1 MLVYSS
7 EADAKKELTDII
19 KNYTNNFQVVV
30 YEREDIN
37 ASRYKAVFAARM
49 NSEEINENIISDIKR
64 LNSREGKR
72 AFFEGSRL
80 DLQSD
85 LAVSFLIASAEIKCN
100 L

>member
-7 EADAKKELTDII
+7 EADVKKELTDII

-37 ASRYKAVFAARM
+37 ASRYKAVFAVRM
-49 NSEEINENIISDIKR
+49 SSEEINENIISDIKK

-72 AFFEGSRL
+72 AFFESSKL

-85 LAVSFLIASAEIKCN
+85 LAVSFLIVSAEIKCN